1 MLINDIY
8 EIAGHS
14 NIGTLQYLTI
24 LIPIL
29 NSDRKIT
36 KVITGTK
43 PTYANITA
51 TQFRRIGTN
60 S

>member
-1 MLINDIY
+1 M
-8 EIAGHS
+8 AF
-14 NIGTLQYLTI
+14 IGTE
-24 LIPIL
+24 L

-43 PTYANITA
+43 PTYATITA

-60 S
+60 Q